1 MEYKASLIISVYKK
15 TRELNIVLKALESQS
30 CKEKFEVIIADDGSG
45 SVMQEF
51 ISNYKKNSKLEIKLI
66 SQEDSGFRKNRI
78 LNEAIRK
85 SLSDYLVFID
95 GDCVPHYYF
104 MEAHLKH
111 KIKDIVLSGR
121 RVMLGKKITESVY
134 RNIESGISFKIAFAK
149 LLFDSVRA
157 KNASVHIEEGILI
170 KDDFTR
176 RLINSGK
183 TNLLGCNFSA
193 HKNLL
198 EKVNGFD
205 EDYTGPGIGEDTD
218 LEYRLR
224 LIKTGFISLRNLA
237 IVYHLYHPKTIEES
251 KNYDYFHKV
260 VKNSGNYFCKNGL
273 IKN

>member
-1 MEYKASLIISVYKK
+1 LEYKASLIISVYKK
-15 TRELNIVLKALESQS
+15 TKELNIVLKALENQS
-30 CKEKFEVIIADDGSG
+30 CKEKFEIVIADDGSG
-45 SVMQEF
+45 SIMQDF
-51 ISNYKKNSKLEIKLI
+51 VNDYKKNTKLDIKLI
-66 SQEDSGFRKNRI
+66 TQEDSGFRKNKI

-85 SLSDYLVFID
+85 SSSDYLVFID

-104 MEAHLKH
+104 MEAHMKN
-111 KIKDIVLSGR
+111 KIKDTVLSGR

-176 RLINSGK
+176 KLINSGK

-193 HKNLL
+193 HKALL

-205 EDYTGPGIGEDTD
+205 EDYTGAGIGEDTD

-224 LIKTGFISLRNLA
+224 LIKTGFVSLRNLA

-273 IKN
+273 IKK

>member
-1 MEYKASLIISVYKK
+1 LDIKASLIISVYKK

-30 CKEKFEVIIADDGSG
+30 CKEKFEIVIADDGSG
-45 SVMQEF
+45 NIMQDFVNE
-51 ISNYKKNSKLEIKLI
+51 YKKNTKLDIKLI
-66 SQEDSGFRKNRI
+66 TQEDSGFRKNKI

-104 MEAHLKH
+104 MEAHLNNKT
-111 KIKDIVLSGR
+111 KDTLLSGR
-121 RVMLGKKITESVY
+121 RVMLGKKITNGVY
-134 RNIESGISFKIAFAK
+134 KDIESGKSFEIAFAK
-149 LLFDSVRA
+149 LLLDSVRA

-170 KDDFTR
+170 KDSFTR
-176 RLINSGK
+176 KLISSDK

-193 HKNLL
+193 HKSLL